1 MKGSAEEKGL
11 EGAFAG
17 ARLRNRAKIDLDCH
31 SCRDQAHGAP
41 RVQAF
46 PPPGSIWLRDP
57 ERMESFPQPRL
68 QWCDAKGI

>member
-1 MKGSAEEKGL
+1 MKESVEEKRP

-17 ARLRNRAKIDLDCH
+17 ARLRSGAKTDLGCH
-31 SCRDQAHGAP
+31 SCREQAHGAP
-41 RVQAF
+41 RVQAL

-68 QWCDAKGI
+68 RCGAKGI